1 MIRLLFINILL
12 LPLFIYSQN
21 IEGSYYST
29 DGKCKINLT
38 IGKKNDYIF
47 YLKKRKI
54 KRGSLNITKEN
65 KITYLD
71 FNEISSMYSND
82 TIYIQNSGNSNN
94 EYLYFNQCNEKFIYL
109 VKKNITACKKKKIG
123 NK

>member
-71 FNEISSMYSND
+71 FNEISSM
-82 TIYIQNSGNSNN
+82 
-94 EYLYFNQCNEKFIYL
+94 
-109 VKKNITACKKKKIG
+109 
-123 NK
+123 

>member
-1 MIRLLFINILL
+1 MKLAILKHLNGEKITNLKFKNFMIRLLFINILL

-54 KRGSLNITKEN
+54 KRRWITLNVLKSAM
-65 KITYLD
+65 
-71 FNEISSMYSND
+71 IS
-82 TIYIQNSGNSNN
+82 I
-94 EYLYFNQCNEKFIYL
+94 L
-109 VKKNITACKKKKIG
+109 
-123 NK
+123 